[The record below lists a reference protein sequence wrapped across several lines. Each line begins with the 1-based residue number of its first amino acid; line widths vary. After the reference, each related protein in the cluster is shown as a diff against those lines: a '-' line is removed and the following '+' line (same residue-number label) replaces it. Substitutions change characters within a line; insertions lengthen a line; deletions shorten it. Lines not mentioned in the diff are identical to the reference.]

1 MNAFR
6 FFTPLEKIHVE
17 VDGRGGSVNTRGR
30 DVDRPD
36 RAICR
41 PREPLEVGSIATP
54 DPASRRVR
62 LHRSNAKTVT
72 GCSGVFS
79 TSGEPT
85 GPNCR
90 DLARD
95 VHRAR
100 PLSRPRASRTE
111 STLSVADLPPLLPS
125 ENTGGA
131 DANGEATETGASEP
145 TAIPP
150 IPKRRRTADSKSA
163 PRSSARAKKG
173 DPGADE
179 DDVNS
184 LFWLVEVRL
193 DPAGG
198 RGCPTRVVSG
208 A

>member
-1 MNAFR
+1 M
-6 FFTPLEKIHVE
+6 
-17 VDGRGGSVNTRGR
+17 NTRGR

-100 PLSRPRASRTE
+100 PLSRPSASRTE
-111 STLSVADLPPLLPS
+111 STLSVADLPPLFPS

-179 DDVNS
+179 GDVNS